1 MMVLII
7 YYQIITDNNFFMII
21 PSMLH
26 SKKNGDNYVL
36 LIVGCQ
42 SINDLSL
49 RVKVHKSY
57 VWHALPDSDEILD
70 KTYQTNFYEMKW
82 KSPRINLFLQ
92 QTR

>member
-1 MMVLII
+1 MTSVPYDYPLF
-7 YYQIITDNNFFMII
+7 YVAFQKKR
-21 PSMLH
+21 

-49 RVKVHKSY
+49 RVRAHKSY

>member
-1 MMVLII
+1 MP
-7 YYQIITDNNFFMII
+7 DANEAMII